1 MTKPNIKYLITEAVL
16 KQSSDNSWTIDES
29 MSKWWMT
36 MRNESGMRLT
46 EMGDL
51 AFRHAQIEFYNY
63 DFDIK
68 IDSGW
73 HNFILDLNKKIKCPY
88 YIGVNKTKED
98 KQPFIRFYDSKI
110 AMMVGLYGDLNSYL
124 KSIKVRQ

>member
-16 KQSSDNSWTIDES
+16 KQSVDNNWSIDEA

-73 HNFILDLNKKIKCPY
+73 HSFVLDLNKKIKCPY
-88 YIGVNKTKED
+88 YIGVNKTKEH

-124 KSIKVRQ
+124 KSIKVRP

>member
-1 MTKPNIKYLITEAVL
+1 MTKPNLKYIITEAVL
-16 KQSSDNSWTIDES
+16 KQSADNTWSIDEA

-68 IDSGW
+68 MDSGW
-73 HNFILDLNKKIKCPY
+73 HAFILDLNKKIKCPY
-88 YIGVNKTKED
+88 YIGVNKTKEH

-124 KSIKVRQ
+124 KSIKVKQ

>member
-1 MTKPNIKYLITEAVL
+1 MTKPNLKYLITEAVL
-16 KQSSDNSWTIDES
+16 KQTPDNQWTIDQA

-46 EMGDL
+46 DMGDL
-51 AFRHAQIEFYNY
+51 AFRFAQIEYYNY
-63 DFDIK
+63 DFSIK

-73 HNFILDLNKKIKCPY
+73 HAFILDLNKKIKCPY
-88 YIGVNKTKED
+88 YIGVNKTKEH
-98 KQPFIRFYDSKI
+98 KQPFIRFYDSKV

-124 KSIKVRQ
+124 KSIKVRK